1 MLCAQGPTWRV
12 MGSIGEAP
20 RLCPRPFTG
29 PGQRRGECVVT
40 PALWE
45 PALPCQPLPGDTR
58 YGGVAPWSLGE
69 LALDQERGREGEA
82 ACGGGRGGNL
92 SRAFLSRLWKADSLL
107 CTVSHRHC
115 TRGTQP
121 QTAALPARHAQPAAF
136 GLGGLGSPSLPSM
149 AVTPVNSH

>member
-1 MLCAQGPTWRV
+1 MCAQGPTWRV

-58 YGGVAPWSLGE
+58 YGGVALWSLGE

-92 SRAFLSRLWKADSLL
+92 SPAFLSRLWKADSLL
-107 CTVSHRHC
+107 STVSHRHC
-115 TRGTQP
+115 TRGMQP
-121 QTAALPARHAQPAAF
+121 QTAALPPRHAQPAAF